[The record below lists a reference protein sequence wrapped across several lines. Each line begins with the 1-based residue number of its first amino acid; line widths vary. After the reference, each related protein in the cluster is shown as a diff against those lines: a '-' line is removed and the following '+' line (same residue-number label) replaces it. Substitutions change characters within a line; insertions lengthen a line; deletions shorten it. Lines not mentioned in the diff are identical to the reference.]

1 MLFIKGDSM
10 KYCSECGEKLILK
23 KDGIDGLV
31 PFCPTCGQFRYPM
44 SNMAV
49 SAIIMQDDQILLI
62 KQYGQDR
69 NILVAGYINYQ
80 ESAEEALKREIKE
93 EVGLDVVSYE
103 FNQSR
108 YYEKSNTLMLNFVV
122 RTKGEVIINEEI
134 DSFEWFDKKIVLDK
148 IAPNS
153 LAKHFMELSIEK
165 KLIK

>member
-1 MLFIKGDSM
+1 M
-10 KYCSECGEKLILK
+10 KYCSECGKELILQ

-31 PFCPTCGQFRYPM
+31 PFCPSCNEFRYPM

-80 ESAEEALKREIKE
+80 ESAEDALKREIKE

-108 YYEKSNTLMLNFVV
+108 YYEKSNTLIFNFVV
-122 RTKGEVIINEEI
+122 KTQGQVVINEEI

-153 LAKHFMELSIEK
+153 LAKHFMKVSIEK
-165 KLIK
+165 KLVK

>member
-1 MLFIKGDSM
+1 M

-103 FNQSR
+103 FN
-108 YYEKSNTLMLNFVV
+108 
-122 RTKGEVIINEEI
+122 
-134 DSFEWFDKKIVLDK
+134 
-148 IAPNS
+148 
-153 LAKHFMELSIEK
+153 HFIYLLSIYVFYESINFISTILSFSIIIYNPNCLSLDRIY
-165 KLIK
+165 LIS